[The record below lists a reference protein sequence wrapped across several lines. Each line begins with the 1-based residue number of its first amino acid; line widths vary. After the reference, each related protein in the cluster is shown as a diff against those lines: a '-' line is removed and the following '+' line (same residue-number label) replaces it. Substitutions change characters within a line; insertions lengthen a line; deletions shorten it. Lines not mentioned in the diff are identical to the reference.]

1 MLRLPESKGFSTS
14 IFQKSTFSGV
24 FTNFG
29 SFIFELYKT
38 DFIFTLL
45 FRCFTISS
53 DIQSFDVEAD
63 QLQQM

>member
-14 IFQKSTFSGV
+14 IFHKSTFSGV

-53 DIQSFDVEAD
+53 DIHSFDVKAD